1 MLLNIAD
8 WLRFKDRTGI
18 NNDRWLDDWGLDHD
32 RRVDHKK
39 LILIR
44 LTVGGSSFTLLCI
57 VSILIAVDSKLSIT
71 NTNNVSVDG
80 PIKVEH
86 VDNRDSFTLEEI
98 KVDADVIRQALV
110 AEGMVEDRVIL
121 SFLYAAAGLPW
132 VQLLARSTSLAA
144 LDSREACASLL
155 TECECWPIALKSI
168 ALLLRGD
175 TLDNVVI
182 HRDAFCLGTGLEQ
195 GSLAQSQQ
203 KVGNQSHESWSLF
216 LRLLTAPGTMLLNQT
231 I

>member
-1 MLLNIAD
+1 MLNNAD

-132 VQLLARSTSLAA
+132 VQLLARSASLAA
-144 LDSREACASLL
+144 LDRREARASLL
-155 TECECWPIALKSI
+155 TECERWPIALKSI

-182 HRDAFCLGTGLEQ
+182 HRDAFCLGAGLEQ
-195 GSLAQSQQ
+195 
-203 KVGNQSHESWSLF
+203 
-216 LRLLTAPGTMLLNQT
+216 
-231 I
+231 